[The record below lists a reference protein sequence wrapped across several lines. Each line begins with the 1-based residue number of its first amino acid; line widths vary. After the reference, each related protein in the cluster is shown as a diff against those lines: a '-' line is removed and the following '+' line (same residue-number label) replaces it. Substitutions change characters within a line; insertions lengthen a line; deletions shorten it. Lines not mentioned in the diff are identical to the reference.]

1 MATVAVLLTDDFE
14 DVEFT
19 HPRDALLAAGHEIE
33 VLGPKAGEVIT
44 GKRGDATTEVARLP
58 GEVPTGSFDALLIPG
73 GYSPDQLR
81 IDEASVAFAKE
92 MMRTGKPVA
101 AICHAGQLLVEAGV
115 VRDRAMTSW
124 PSVRTELELAG
135 ADWSDEEVVV
145 DDNLITSRKPDDL
158 DAFSRT
164 LVDRLADN

>member
-19 HPRDALLAAGHEIE
+19 RPRDALLEAGHDVE
-33 VLGPKAGEVIT
+33 VLGPKAGETIT
-44 GKRGDATTEVARLP
+44 GKRGEAATQVARHP
-58 GEVPTGSFDALLIPG
+58 GDVPTSTYDALLIPG

-81 IDEASVAFAKE
+81 LDEASVAFAKE

-115 VRDRAMTSW
+115 VEDRTLTSW

-135 ADWSDEEVVV
+135 AEWTDEEVVV
-145 DDNLITSRKPDDL
+145 DGNLITSRRPDDL

-164 LVDRLADN
+164 LVDSLSAN